1 MTGTELRTAFI
12 NMLPVKKAYSG
23 QPSQEYKF
31 ISRILY
37 RHQLGTSKPAVDVEL
52 VSDDG
57 TKHVENVEFVY
68 ISEGVINN
76 EIRSGMTFQI
86 PPKIKSLC
94 IKRSSVMV
102 NEYPERR
109 YDEIH
114 ELEFTRFSDG
124 IELRCLFYNR
134 QYVARKVDKPRRVH
148 PDSIVEN
155 FSSHPEYY
163 YDMLDRLEY
172 EREHDNEHPAYKALK
187 SEGLSEAKEKFHNFT
202 EELRRQV
209 ELSNLELVK

>member
-1 MTGTELRTAFI
+1 MTGTELRIAFT
-12 NMLPVKKAYSG
+12 NKLPVTMSYPE
-23 QPSQEYKF
+23 QPSRDYKY

-37 RHQLGTSKPAVDVEL
+37 RHQLGTSKLAVDVEL
-52 VSDDG
+52 VAEDDS
-57 TKHVENVEFVY
+57 KHIEGISNVF
-68 ISEGVINN
+68 ISRWVKIPEG
-76 EIRSGMTFQI
+76 ERTFFEV
-86 PPKIKSLC
+86 PPKIKSLF

-114 ELEFTRFSDG
+114 ELEFTRFPDG

-134 QYVARKVDKPRRVH
+134 QYVARNVDKPRRVH

-163 YDMLDRLEY
+163 YDMLDREEY
-172 EREHDNEHPAYKALK
+172 EAENNKVHPAYTALVQ
-187 SEGLSEAKEKFHNFT
+187 ERNETAKEKFHSFT
-202 EELRRQV
+202 EQLREQV
-209 ELSNLELVK
+209 EGTKLKPV